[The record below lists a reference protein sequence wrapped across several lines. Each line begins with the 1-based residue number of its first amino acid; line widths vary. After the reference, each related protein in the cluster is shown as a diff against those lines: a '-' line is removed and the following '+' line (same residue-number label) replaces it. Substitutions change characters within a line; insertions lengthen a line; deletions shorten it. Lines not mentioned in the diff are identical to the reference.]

1 MTKAPLQ
8 HILYIDDEEDIRTVA
23 QMALEM
29 VGGMNVAVCCC
40 GRDGL
45 DAARANPPQM
55 ILLDVMMPDMDGPET
70 FAALRADP
78 ELADIPVAFMTA
90 KIRPEEISDLM
101 RLGVAGVIAKPFDP
115 MTLADQVRNVWNTFQ
130 DK

>member
-1 MTKAPLQ
+1 M
-8 HILYIDDEEDIRTVA
+8 A

-29 VGGMNVAVCCC
+29 VGGMTVTVCCC

-45 DAARANPPQM
+45 DSARSSPPQM

-78 ELADIPVAFMTA
+78 DLATIPVAFMTA
-90 KIRPEEISDLM
+90 KIRPEEVSDLM
-101 RLGVAGVIAKPFDP
+101 RLGAAGVIAKPFDP
-115 MTLADQVRNVWNTFQ
+115 MTLADQVRDVWNKFHE
-130 DK
+130 

>member
-1 MTKAPLQ
+1 MTKTPLQ

-29 VGGMNVAVCCC
+29 VGGMSVTACCC

-45 DAARANPPQM
+45 DSARSNPPQM

-78 ELADIPVAFMTA
+78 ALAAIPVAFMTA

-101 RLGVAGVIAKPFDP
+101 RLGAAGVIAKPFDP
-115 MTLADQVRNVWNTFQ
+115 MKLADQVRDVWNKFHG
-130 DK
+130 

>member
-1 MTKAPLQ
+1 MTKAPLH

-29 VGGMNVAVCCC
+29 VGGMSVAVCCC

-70 FAALRADP
+70 LAALRADP
-78 ELADIPVAFMTA
+78 ALAGIPVAFMTA
-90 KIRPEEISDLM
+90 KIRPEEISELM
-101 RLGVAGVIAKPFDP
+101 KLGAAGVIAKPFDP
-115 MTLADQVRNVWNTFQ
+115 MILADQVRNVW
-130 DK
+130 DKF